1 MTIIRLT
8 IPSLQAYEVV
18 SLQRT
23 QDELLESGLKTKE
36 ERSAAFEVKRDRGLR
51 KSWVHSYNRI
61 QNKTDEATQSSDS
74 FWTTSARPLVRWM
87 LTPMGILTT
96 IYALNIVAWGGM
108 LFLLMCNAAPAMCHP
123 DCDSL
128 DSSRR
133 VWIEIDSQILNALFC
148 VTGFGL
154 APWRMRDLYFW
165 GLWRLSR
172 SERSR
177 QRGLV
182 HLADIHSSWFLRP
195 REVMEMLPSAS
206 SSIELDVP
214 HLKPTPLW
222 KMDVVVWGNMLNT
235 VFQICLALCMWTM
248 NRFNRPSWTTGL
260 FVALACLVVGFAGVV
275 TWLEQRRIENNPIHE
290 AVSVTAEGP
299 TDAKPPSGS

>member
-1 MTIIRLT
+1 MTIIPST
-8 IPSLQAYEVV
+8 VPSLQGYEVV
-18 SLQRT
+18 RHQKT
-23 QDELLESGLKTKE
+23 QDELLEPGLKTKQ
-36 ERSAAFEVKRDRGLR
+36 ERSAGFQVRRGMGLR
-51 KSWVHSYNRI
+51 KGSLHSYNRI
-61 QNKTDEATQSSDS
+61 QDKSDEATPSSDS
-74 FWTTSARPLVRWM
+74 FWATTARPFVRWV
-87 LTPMGILTT
+87 LTPMGILIT

-154 APWRMRDLYFW
+154 APWRIRDLYFW
-165 GLWRLSR
+165 GFWRLSR

-182 HLADIHSSWFLRP
+182 RLADIHSSWFLRP
-195 REVMEMLPSAS
+195 REVMDMLPTTS
-206 SSIELDVP
+206 SPTKLDIA
-214 HLKPTPLW
+214 HPTPTALW
-222 KMDVVVWGNMLNT
+222 KLDVVVWGNMLNT

-260 FVALACLVVGFAGVV
+260 FVALACLVVGLAGVV
-275 TWLEQRRIENNPIHE
+275 TWLEQRRIKNDSVPE
-290 AVSVTAEGP
+290 AASLTAEGP
-299 TDAKPPSGS
+299 TGAKPPPGM